1 MSTIYNS
8 QLDAFELHHLV
19 QELSSSSTPHPS
31 TTSSPILEALQHA
44 LSGATGA
51 ALSNILIYPL
61 DLIITRLQIQRQ
73 LHKHTTSSSDRSR
86 NAEEY
91 KSLSDAVTKI
101 ADKDGW
107 QGLWAGCKGDTMK
120 TVLDVGGF
128 FLVYTWVRGR
138 VLARRS
144 RAAHLTAWEELSV
157 GWVSGSMVRAVVMP
171 WSVVVARAQTRGMG
185 PSGSDRDQQKGE
197 SLRQIAE
204 QIYREKGLQGFWAGY
219 QAALVLTLNPSLTFA
234 LHAVLSRSL
243 PRSLREKQ
251 GAVTTFLV
259 SASSKAVASA
269 VMYPFS
275 LAKTR
280 LMVGGR
286 REREYEEDA
295 EKEVEA
301 KASGNKGL
309 KKEIVRET
317 LLSTLMGIVENEG
330 IGGLYEGLGLEM
342 CKGFLS
348 HGITMVVKQA
358 VQRFVVKLWYILS
371 VLSRRYRR
379 RISGERM
386 KKRATETV
394 EYYNLAMARAGEKIE
409 HGVKETVEWTRQ
421 KANETAE
428 FVGEYVEEGDTEG
441 WREAYLGPLDLS
453 RWLDERKK

>member
-19 QELSSSSTPHPS
+19 QELSSSSTQPHS
-31 TTSSPILEALQHA
+31 TSTSPILEALQHA
-44 LSGATGA
+44 ISGATGA

-73 LHKHTTSSSDRSR
+73 LRNTHGKDGSR
-86 NAEEY
+86 RADEY
-91 KSLSDAVTKI
+91 KSLGDAVDKI
-101 ADKDGW
+101 TDKDGW

-144 RAAHLTAWEELSV
+144 RAHLTAWEELSV

-171 WSVVVARAQTRGMG
+171 CSVIVARAQTRGMASG
-185 PSGSDRDQQKGE
+185 PGHEHRPGQVQKEEG
-197 SLRQIAE
+197 LRQIAE

-259 SASSKAVASA
+259 SATSKAVASA

-286 REREYEEDA
+286 QQKQYEEDA
-295 EKEVEA
+295 EREVEE
-301 KASGNKGL
+301 KVGGNKGL

-330 IGGLYEGLGLEM
+330 VGGLYEGLGLEM

-358 VQRFVVKLWYILS
+358 VQRFVIKLWYILS

-409 HGVKETVEWTRQ
+409 HTVKETVEWGRQ

-428 FVGEYVEEGDTEG
+428 YVGEYVEEETEG
-441 WREAYLGPLDLS
+441 WREAYGPLDLS